1 MMKAVRP
8 VAVAVLVL
16 SGMLAACGNSEGG
29 GSDDGADEPD
39 APAEGEGGEEERDT
53 FVSLDGVPGVTDDE
67 ISYAIIGTEANNPL
81 GTCILDCYQDGI
93 EAYFAFRND
102 EGGIYGRD
110 LVVGEVLDDA
120 LLQNQVRALEV
131 VSADNSFGSFNATLL
146 ATGWADLDDAGIPTY
161 TWGIHAA
168 EMAGREAIFG
178 HVGPICIDCTGRTLP
193 LAAELVGATR
203 VASLGYGT
211 TENSK
216 VCAQN
221 IQASIELYAE
231 DIDVEFVYLNDQL
244 DYGLP
249 GGIAPEV
256 TAMKEEGVDFVATC
270 MDLNADLSLAQEMA
284 RQGMGD
290 VPIYHPN
297 TYDQAFVAANA
308 EELEGDVVI
317 TLARPLESEAVGG
330 LADFNEWIEETGGEP
345 SDLSLAGWINADLAF
360 QGLLAAGPEFDR
372 AAVLAATNRIDD
384 FTAGGITMPVDWTN
398 GHLPQT
404 EDERLGPLE
413 CSSLLRIVDGAF
425 DMVAPEDEP
434 FLCWDNQ
441 DRSWAEPTPTAFD

>member
-1 MMKAVRP
+1 MNQVVRAA
-8 VAVAVLVL
+8 AVALLVA
-16 SGMLAACGNSEGG
+16 GALAACGNSEGG
-29 GSDDGADEPD
+29 GTDTGADDPD
-39 APAEGEGGEEERDT
+39 APAEGQGGDEERDT
-53 FVSLDGVPGVTDDE
+53 FVALEDVPGVTDDA
-67 ISYAIIGTEANNPL
+67 ITYAVIGTEANNPL
-81 GTCILDCYQDGI
+81 GTCILDCYLDGI

-110 LVVGEVLDDA
+110 LVVGDVLDDA

-131 VSADNSFGSFNATLL
+131 VSADDSFGSFNATLL
-146 ATGWADLDDAGIPTY
+146 ATGWADLDEAGIPTY

-168 EMAGREAIFG
+168 ELAGREAIFG
-178 HVGPICIDCTGRTLP
+178 HVGPLCIACTGRSVP
-193 LAAELVGATR
+193 LAVELSGATR

-216 VCAQN
+216 VCAQTQ
-221 IQASIELYAE
+221 QASIEQYGD
-231 DIDVEFVYLNDQL
+231 DIGAEFVYLNDEL
-244 DYGLP
+244 EYGLP

-256 TAMKEEGVDFVATC
+256 TRMLEEGVDFVATC
-270 MDLNADLSLAQEMA
+270 LDLNAALTLAQEME

-290 VPIYHPN
+290 VPILHPN
-297 TYDQAFVAANA
+297 TYDQEFVAANA
-308 EELEGDVVI
+308 EVFEGDIVG
-317 TLARPLESEAVGG
+317 TLARPLESESTGG
-330 LADFNEWIEETGGEP
+330 LADFNEWIAETGGEP

-372 AAVLAATNRIDD
+372 ASVIAATNRIDD
-384 FTAGGITMPVDWTN
+384 FSAGGITMPVDWTG

-413 CSSLLRIVDGAF
+413 CTSLLTIVDGAF

-441 DRSWAEPTPTAFD
+441 DRSWAEPTPTSFD